1 MPWIW
6 AQITAGSWQVSK
18 GQDGKNQL
26 RLDMFMSMKT
36 IQKVTVR
43 VTNNNDTRGQC
54 NVSEPLSV
62 WTSVCMCVRVCMFDR
77 MLNGKWH
84 WNVLRA
90 CWQCFCGYMAA
101 VHFLK
106 NHIVLF
112 CFFLNLNTVHFYFCH
127 PDVSA
132 NMLNLTVTICK
143 DLLASIFNWL
153 FNFCIYVLFGILVY
167 KQRKLWQGSSYW
179 HVPSC
184 GLRDHR
190 LCLRMRSHHAKHEAH
205 GIIHLRQSCA
215 AAVLLRAST
224 RASTLWDVATK
235 MNRNSGLVLCF
246 WFVCHIMS
254 TLYPPH
260 VCKCQRSRS
269 FNTDVAS
276 CVKKNKCSVC
286 SGMTLLRRN

>member
-1 MPWIW
+1 MIRGVSATCLSHFRYGHQCVCVCVCVCLTECWMENGIEM
-6 AQITAGSWQVSK
+6 SWGPAV
-18 GQDGKNQL
+18 
-26 RLDMFMSMKT
+26 
-36 IQKVTVR
+36 
-43 VTNNNDTRGQC
+43 
-54 NVSEPLSV
+54 NVSVVIWL
-62 WTSVCMCVRVCMFDR
+62 
-77 MLNGKWH
+77 L
-84 WNVLRA
+84 
-90 CWQCFCGYMAA
+90 
-101 VHFLK
+101 LK

-112 CFFLNLNTVHFYFCH
+112 CFFLNLNTVHFYLCH

-179 HVPSC
+179 HMPSC

-205 GIIHLRQSCA
+205 CIIHLRQSCA

-224 RASTLWDVATK
+224 WASTLWDVATK
-235 MNRNSGLVLCF
+235 MNRDSGLVLCF